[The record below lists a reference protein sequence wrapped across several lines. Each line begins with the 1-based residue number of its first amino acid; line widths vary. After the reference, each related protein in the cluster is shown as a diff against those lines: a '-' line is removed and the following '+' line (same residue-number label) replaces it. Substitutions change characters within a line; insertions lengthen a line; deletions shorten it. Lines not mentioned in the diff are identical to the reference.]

1 MSTALGP
8 AVGLGYTSDV
18 HDGETKTSAIL
29 GAAAKVITDVLTRHG
44 FALAAPVVARF
55 REASHGSTGVEVT
68 IRLQDSSF
76 AHAARRLLHDRYGS
90 GVDVIDVA

>member
-8 AVGLGYTSDV
+8 DVGLGYTSGA
-18 HDGETKTSAIL
+18 HDAETKTSAIL
-29 GAAAKVITDVLTRHG
+29 GAATKVITEVLTRHG

-55 REASHGSTGVEVT
+55 RQAAHGSTGVEVT
-68 IRLQDSSF
+68 VRLEDSSF
-76 AHAARRLLHDRYGS
+76 AHAARGILHDRYGS